1 MSDHASTSI
10 VNDQDCPLPPDATE
24 LHWGSDAVAWAL
36 RVLPLDYIALNPGA
50 SYRGLHDSLVNVLGD
65 HAPRMLV
72 CLHEEHAVALAHGY
86 SKVTE
91 RPMAVALHSNV
102 GLMHGSM
109 AIYNA
114 WCDRAPIIIL
124 GATGPV
130 DANRRRPWIDW
141 IHTSQDQAALVRPFI
156 KWDDQ
161 PASIGA
167 ALESMLRAWQTA
179 CRRPYGPVY
188 ICLDVGLQEQAL
200 SEPPELPDPQRFLP
214 GEPPVPSARALDE
227 AARMLLDARNPVIL
241 AGRVSRDAD
250 DWQRRVEL
258 AERLGARVLSD
269 LKVAAA
275 FPTEHPLH
283 ALPPALRLGSDA
295 VELLATADVIL
306 SLDWLDLGGTLYTVW
321 PDGKPSARIIH
332 ASLDDYAINGWA
344 MNHQRMAP
352 VDLALDGAPDA
363 AVSALIERLSAQA
376 PAIAPRERGSIP
388 APASAAAH
396 SASALDLNALAQT
409 LSNVLNDRLTTYLRL
424 PLGWPGAACRFR
436 HPLDYLG
443 YDGGAGIGSGPG
455 MAIGAAL
462 ALKGSGRLPVAV
474 LGDGDLM
481 MGANALW
488 TAARHGIPLLIVVA
502 NNRAYYNDVAHQ
514 EAVAIERNRPVENKW
529 VGQRLDEPAIDLAA
543 VARAQGFEAEGPITD
558 TETLRMALIRAI
570 AAVERGVP
578 ALLDVVVEAG
588 YVGGVVDFKTDNQ
601 SVTHQRGQAK

>member
-1 MSDHASTSI
+1 MTDNASTGRI
-10 VNDQDCPLPPDATE
+10 NEQDRSLPPDATD

-50 SYRGLHDSLVNVLGD
+50 SYRGLHDSMVNLLGD
-65 HAPRMLV
+65 HAPSMLV

-86 SKVTE
+86 AKVTE

-161 PASIGA
+161 PASVGA

-179 CRRPYGPVY
+179 CRRPCGPVY
-188 ICLDVGLQEQAL
+188 VCLDVGLQEQAM
-200 SEPPELPDPQRFLP
+200 SNPPELPDPQRFLP
-214 GEPPVPSARALDE
+214 GKPPVPSSATLDE
-227 AARMLLDARNPVIL
+227 AARMLQQARNLVIL
-241 AGRVSRDAD
+241 AGRVSRDSD
-250 DWQRRVEL
+250 DWQRRVKL

-283 ALPPALRLGSDA
+283 PFPPSLRLGSDA
-295 VELLATADVIL
+295 VEVLASADVIL

-321 PDGKPSARIIH
+321 PDGKPSARIIN

-352 VDLALDGAPDA
+352 IDLALDGPPDTV
-363 AVSALIERLSAQA
+363 VSALLERLPVKA
-376 PAIAPRERGSIP
+376 PVAVPQEREVP
-388 APASAAAH
+388 HMPASTVAR

-409 LSNVLNDRLTTYLRL
+409 LSNMLNGRPTSYLRL
-424 PLGWPGAACRFR
+424 PLGWPGSVCRFR

-455 MAIGAAL
+455 MSIGSAL

-514 EAVAIERNRPVENKW
+514 ESVAIERNRPIENKW

-543 VARAQGFEAEGPITD
+543 IARAQGFEAEGPITD
-558 TETLRMALIRAI
+558 IDTLDQALRRAI
-570 AAVERGVP
+570 AAVERGTP

-588 YVGGVVDFKTDNQ
+588 YISDVVDFEAHNQ
-601 SVTHQRGQAK
+601 SVTHSGGQAK